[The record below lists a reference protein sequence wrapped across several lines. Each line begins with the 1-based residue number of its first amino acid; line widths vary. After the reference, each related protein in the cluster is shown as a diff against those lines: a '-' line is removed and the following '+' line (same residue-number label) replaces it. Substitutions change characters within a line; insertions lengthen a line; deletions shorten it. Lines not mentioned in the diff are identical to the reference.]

1 MTPSDRQEAFPA
13 PGHNHQACIA
23 DALDAAE
30 EHCKSRGLRFTPLRR
45 RVLEIVWNRHAQ
57 PGLTTFWKSCMMANG
72 ARHRQPYTGR

>member
-1 MTPSDRQEAFPA
+1 MTPSDRQSVPA

-30 EHCKSRGLRFTPLRR
+30 EHCKSRGLRFTPLRSGCWR
-45 RVLEIVWNRHAQ
+45 SSGTGTPQ

-72 ARHRQPYTGR
+72 ARRRQPYTGR